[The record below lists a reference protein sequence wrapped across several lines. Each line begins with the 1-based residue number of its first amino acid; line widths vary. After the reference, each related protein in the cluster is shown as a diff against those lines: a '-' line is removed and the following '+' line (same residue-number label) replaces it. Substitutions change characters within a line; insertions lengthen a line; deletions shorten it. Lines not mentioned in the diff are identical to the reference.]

1 MQNDEIRLGRD
12 RQLKVCALIPVFNHA
27 GTVGRVIEEVRAAV
41 KEIDLE
47 APVIVVDDGCTDG
60 SSEVFRELAGI
71 ELVVHARN
79 GGKGRALMSGFLR
92 ARELGC
98 THVVTVDADGQH
110 CVADVGKLVAV
121 AREFPEEVVIGW
133 RDMDGGGAG
142 ANVPARSK
150 KGRDAATFWL
160 RIQTGQM
167 IPDSQ
172 CGLRV
177 YPLAHVLKGTYRF
190 WRFDFETEVLAR
202 MAWAGL
208 RVRSVPVT
216 CIYFEAGKRVSHFR
230 PVMDTLRGVRVNV
243 FLVARRL
250 MPIPFKQLVKRDKE
264 RAKFGKW
271 WRRETWREAFG
282 TILRTGLGNSEI
294 ATAFAM
300 GIFVGLTPLYGLQ
313 TLLAVYFA
321 RRLHL
326 NVLAAVIGS
335 QVSIPPLVPVWIVL
349 SYGVGNLI
357 LHGRWMGTT
366 FSTLSHQMIPAIL
379 LGNLFVALGVA
390 GVGLIGARWV
400 LDRVRRER
408 VAG

>member
-1 MQNDEIRLGRD
+1 
-12 RQLKVCALIPVFNHA
+12 
-27 GTVGRVIEEVRAAV
+27 
-41 KEIDLE
+41 
-47 APVIVVDDGCTDG
+47 
-60 SSEVFRELAGI
+60 
-71 ELVVHARN
+71 
-79 GGKGRALMSGFLR
+79 
-92 ARELGC
+92 
-98 THVVTVDADGQH
+98 
-110 CVADVGKLVAV
+110 
-121 AREFPEEVVIGW
+121 
-133 RDMDGGGAG
+133 
-142 ANVPARSK
+142 
-150 KGRDAATFWL
+150 
-160 RIQTGQM
+160 
-167 IPDSQ
+167 
-172 CGLRV
+172 
-177 YPLAHVLKGTYRF
+177 
-190 WRFDFETEVLAR
+190 

-208 RVRSVPVT
+208 RIRSVPVT

-250 MPIPFKQLVKRDKE
+250 MPLPFKQLVKRDAE

-282 TILRTGLGNSEI
+282 TILRTGLGNSGNCDGI
-294 ATAFAM
+294 RGT
-300 GIFVGLTPLYGLQ
+300 GIFVGLTPFYGLQ

-335 QVSIPPLVPVWIVL
+335 QVSIPPLAPVWIVL

-357 LHGRWMGTT
+357 LHGRWMWTT